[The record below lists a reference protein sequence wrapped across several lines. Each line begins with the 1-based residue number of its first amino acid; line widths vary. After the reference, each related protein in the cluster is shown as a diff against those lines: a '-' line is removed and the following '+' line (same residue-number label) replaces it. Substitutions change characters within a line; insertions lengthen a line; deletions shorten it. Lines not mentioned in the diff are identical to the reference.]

1 MTELDKDNFDP
12 TVLSHKGV
20 YLVDFWSDTC
30 ETCIEMMPE
39 IETLE
44 RELAGRV
51 GFGKV
56 NLQGNRRL
64 AIREKVLGLP
74 TVVVYR
80 DGARVASFSK
90 EFTATEVKAK
100 VEELLGG

>member
-1 MTELDKDNFDP
+1 MTELDKDNFDQ

-20 YLVDFWSDTC
+20 YLVDFWSETC
-30 ETCIEMMPE
+30 ETCLDMMPE

-44 RELAGRV
+44 RDLAGRV

-56 NLQGNRRL
+56 NIQGNRRL

-74 TVVVYR
+74 TVSIYK
-80 DGARVASFSK
+80 DGQKVTSFSQV
-90 EFTATEVKAK
+90 FTADQVKAA
-100 VEELLGG
+100 VQELIGA